1 MVQLYYKD
9 MPKLNNIYRRNL
21 VSFGLAVLLYVTLPS
36 QSNAQDRGVIISM
49 KNGTVQLNWRTVD
62 GMQEGIVLDVYREEI
77 VTHIATGERLGSNE
91 KFIGKIEITESQS
104 DRSSANTI
112 EYSEPFQMGDI
123 LKISY
128 DESVVS
134 GSVMQGIEKGTV
146 TDVDNTVITF
156 NMGRFYGVEQNI
168 YFDIFRDEGP
178 SIHPV
183 TGAPVVPKRIYIGR
197 LVVTDVEDDRSVG
210 QLIARERDILSGDRV
225 ELALVQPSDLEAI
238 PQQVE
243 PELQADT
250 FR

>member
-9 MPKLNNIYRRNL
+9 MLKLNNIYRRNL
-21 VSFGLAVLLYVTLPS
+21 VSFGLAALLYVTLPS

-49 KNGTVQLNWRTVD
+49 KNGTVQLNWGTVD

-156 NMGRFYGVEQNI
+156 NMGRFDGVEQNI
-168 YFDIFRDEGP
+168 YFDIFRDEGL

-225 ELALVQPSDLEAI
+225 ELALEQPSDLEAI
-238 PQQVE
+238 P
-243 PELQADT
+243 
-250 FR
+250 